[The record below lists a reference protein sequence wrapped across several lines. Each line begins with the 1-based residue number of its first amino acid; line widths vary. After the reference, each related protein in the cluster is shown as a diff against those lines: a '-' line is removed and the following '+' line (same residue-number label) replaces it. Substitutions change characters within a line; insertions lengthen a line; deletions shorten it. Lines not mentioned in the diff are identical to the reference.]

1 MDSRQRLAGKSRRA
15 ATLRCL
21 KSIYIDMDS
30 IRERTEE
37 RERALK
43 GRREGEEGYGCG
55 VLRREDEGESG
66 GIEGSSRGRER
77 VRLTH

>member
-1 MDSRQRLAGKSRRA
+1 
-15 ATLRCL
+15 
-21 KSIYIDMDS
+21 MDS

-66 GIEGSSRGRER
+66 ASKGRAEAEKG
-77 VRLTH
+77 